1 MAQYRMK
8 THLQTSASDTLTEG
22 EMLLDQMEVG
32 KRHKSNGR
40 IKLPVFDDIFMY
52 VDSPV
57 RAAGDIYMFQLTSQE
72 KEAEV
77 DSDDSNCVYKFEYG
91 TTGAAAESWSMPIKC
106 PLPKGGIVYPKN
118 KIWLAVDTDS
128 IGATVDFH
136 FEIFYH
142 YEWFHE
148 SEVDKLLQMI
158 D

>member
-1 MAQYRMK
+1 MAQYRLK
-8 THLQTSASDTLTEG
+8 THLATSAADTLTEG
-22 EMLLDQMEVG
+22 EIILDQMEVG

-40 IKLPVFDDIFMY
+40 IKLPVFDDIFLYLDDM
-52 VDSPV
+52 VQ
-57 RAAGDIYMFQLTSQE
+57 AAADIYMFQITSQE

-77 DSDDSNCVYKFEYG
+77 DSDDSNCVYKFEIK
-91 TTGAAAESWSMPIKC
+91 TIGAAVEPYVCPIKC
-106 PLPKGGIVYPKN
+106 PMPKGGIVYPKN
-118 KIWLAVDTDS
+118 KMWLAVDTDS

-148 SEVDKLLQMI
+148 SEVDKLMQMI